1 MFKTII
7 DEYEQKNSY
16 FFKMPNTRD
25 SMYKHLHLMFPTP
38 QDFKGKS
45 KESEDL
51 LIETAKKI
59 NPNIL
64 KDQTT
69 SFTKNYI
76 IPIIAGNSF
85 VFEKIMEIL
94 KIKNGDDP
102 TATQWEEVIT
112 KRGNYELAVGYNYK
126 ANYIGMKIA
135 MAIRKATGNYNDE
148 FKMPTKLP
156 LNPNW
161 SKLLMGLNKK
171 EDLTKTDIIL
181 GDHKI
186 SMKKKGG
193 SQIFS
198 GGRAESYAILTYSLN
213 RFIED
218 NEDSIIERIN
228 ETIKRFSDNSEKSVS
243 FRKNNN
249 FSAYLLGTFKW
260 SENVKNFVEMNK
272 KAFTQ
277 GIENKATIILKSM
290 ATDYFKI
297 LKRENPNLKAEE
309 FKQLFIDNI
318 QKIWYDNLSDMKILE
333 IIASNKDRATDEE
346 IFQVENI
353 LASIRS
359 NYRGDSVKGNK
370 DINRESL
377 ALIKTKIQDTY
388 NSKFLQYEKYIKAK
402 KQFNISTKILNTVF
416 VENPDVKKYMIYEAI
431 TGDFKF
437 NKNNGSANHLCV
449 FNTEN
454 GNIEYNMVDMS
465 FVESIKDKF
474 NIMYTFKSQE
484 DDVEDD
490 SKAALRA
497 YYFNSKEESEL
508 LSFHMINENFVQYL
522 RNKYK
527 STSKALIKILLMRI
541 KKIFKKAG
549 NKIKML
555 TKLFRSKISRQSI
568 KIEESYL

>member
-1 MFKTII
+1 
-7 DEYEQKNSY
+7 
-16 FFKMPNTRD
+16 
-25 SMYKHLHLMFPTP
+25 
-38 QDFKGKS
+38 
-45 KESEDL
+45 
-51 LIETAKKI
+51 
-59 NPNIL
+59 
-64 KDQTT
+64 
-69 SFTKNYI
+69 
-76 IPIIAGNSF
+76 
-85 VFEKIMEIL
+85 
-94 KIKNGDDP
+94 
-102 TATQWEEVIT
+102 
-112 KRGNYELAVGYNYK
+112 
-126 ANYIGMKIA
+126 
-135 MAIRKATGNYNDE
+135 
-148 FKMPTKLP
+148 
-156 LNPNW
+156 
-161 SKLLMGLNKK
+161 
-171 EDLTKTDIIL
+171 
-181 GDHKI
+181 
-186 SMKKKGG
+186 
-193 SQIFS
+193 
-198 GGRAESYAILTYSLN
+198 
-213 RFIED
+213 
-218 NEDSIIERIN
+218 
-228 ETIKRFSDNSEKSVS
+228 
-243 FRKNNN
+243 
-249 FSAYLLGTFKW
+249 
-260 SENVKNFVEMNK
+260 
-272 KAFTQ
+272 
-277 GIENKATIILKSM
+277 M

-449 FNTEN
+449 FNAEN